1 MTDKETLKLALEA
14 AYLAGFNASGEGWN
28 GEYPFGDY
36 SQQPEQDKNW
46 YAERDDFI
54 KQALAAPVQDTEAH
68 YKGVVEGVQKLFDDK
83 RAQPTHVQE
92 PVAWPCHIIEADF
105 SERTIT
111 LGMQCSDYKV
121 GTGTHWLST
130 TPPAQRQWVDLTP
143 QDLNEIFKVAITGEG
158 AVHLALAKSKEL
170 NT

>member
-1 MTDKETLKLALEA
+1 MKDEALKLALEA

-54 KQALAAPVQDTEAH
+54 K
-68 YKGVVEGVQKLFDDK
+68 GVQKLFDDK

-105 SERTIT
+105 SEITIT

-121 GTGTHWLST
+121 GAGTYWLST
-130 TPPAQRQWVDLTP
+130 TPPAQPAQRPWVGLTV
-143 QDLNEIFKVAITGEG
+143 DHIETIETMALTKNMAIVMTM
-158 AVHLALAKSKEL
+158 AALKEK

>member
-1 MTDKETLKLALEA
+1 MKDEALKLALEA

-68 YKGVVEGVQKLFDDK
+68 YKDVVEGVQKLFDDK

-92 PVAWPCHIIEADF
+92 PVAWPCHIIKADF

-121 GTGTHWLST
+121 GAGTHWLST
-130 TPPAQRQWVDLTP
+130 TPPAQPEAVQEEDLY
-143 QDLNEIFKVAITGEG
+143 DL
-158 AVHLALAKSKEL
+158 AVKAD
-170 NT
+170 NGGQP